1 MKTLTDFDNRVKE
14 SKIIDPPVVKQ
25 DRKRPIIIDSN
36 VGKQDVKRPIKI
48 DPRVAKED
56 AKNAVRDPLDAFIE
70 LITNSMDSYNRLKS
84 KGEKLSKELDNK
96 VELYLLKKTR
106 GPEKIAV
113 IACKDWAE
121 GIASDKLEDYIS
133 GYGSRTSG
141 KDICQSIRGFF
152 GRGLKDAAG
161 GLDGIGEIY
170 SVKDGKIS
178 IGKIDG
184 RDKNSITYNA
194 VETVDA
200 TKDNL
205 KKYQLDDGVKTF
217 TMVTFPTTNKPVSNF
232 NTFAERL
239 TKCVPLRPLMKK
251 GNIKFIQIEKGK
263 VIREQLLKYNFPKGI
278 ELLKEEN
285 NKVSDETATFSII
298 ICKSEEPL
306 TQSEDGKFRQG
317 GLLIMSG
324 TSVHI
329 STLLKFEGDPNASK
343 FFGAVKCD
351 HIDTLMRSDEHVVA
365 PSRRD
370 LDWDHPF
377 MKKLKLEIES
387 KLKPFIDI
395 EREEKDR
402 QSKGTSEEIL
412 KKNESVGRKL
422 GQLYKEIMKEEGLT
436 TLEGQ
441 IGDDDKDI
449 IIPSLGFGFV
459 PSYYSLEPKKTQ
471 QIRLVVESP
480 RRISDNQKITFE
492 STRGSIT
499 IDKKQITITEGDH
512 IPEKGIYILRIGV
525 TGNTEGEEGEII
537 ARTKDKR
544 GFDSITKAR
553 LVVKKADV
561 FTEAL
566 SFSPSDYRIKIEQPS
581 KITLR
586 INTEKIPKTAK
597 KIKLSSN
604 NSYILLDKHELT
616 ISHDKGIIEAHF
628 PIRGTRVGEN
638 GLVVAIVDQC
648 SDLKSEAKI
657 KVVSK
662 NPSAPPTGF
671 KIDFHHEPTPIQ
683 RALCKGSDIF
693 IFVKEP
699 TVKKYFGEN
708 GEYQKCL
715 SFAVL
720 CADLITD
727 AFCTKVAEEYSEKMP
742 FPGEDKETAIRSRL
756 NKYKMKYG
764 PIIHS
769 MYVEADLLQKDR
781 TLFEV

>member
-1 MKTLTDFDNRVKE
+1 MTEKKA
-14 SKIIDPPVVKQ
+14 
-25 DRKRPIIIDSN
+25 
-36 VGKQDVKRPIKI
+36 IKI
-48 DPRVAKED
+48 DPRVAKQD

-84 KGEKLSKELDNK
+84 RGESISKENDGK

-106 GPEKIAV
+106 GPKKIAV

-184 RDKNSITYNA
+184 QDKNSISYYP
-194 VETVDA
+194 VETVE
-200 TKDNL
+200 TTIENL
-205 KKYQLDDGVKTF
+205 KKYHLDDGAKTF
-217 TMVTFPTTNKPVSNF
+217 TMVSFPTTNKPVPNF
-232 NTFAERL
+232 STFTERL
-239 TKCVPLRPLMKK
+239 TKCVPLRPLMAK
-251 GNIKFIQIEKGK
+251 GNIKLIQIEKGK
-263 VIREQLLKYNFPKGI
+263 VIKEQLLRYNFPKGV

-285 NKVSDETATFSII
+285 NKIPDENATYSII

-324 TSVHI
+324 TSVHVA
-329 STLLKFEGDPNASK
+329 TLLKFEGDPNASK
-343 FFGAVKCD
+343 FFGAVRCD
-351 HIDTLMRSDEHVVA
+351 HIDTLMRLDEHIVA

-377 MKKLKLEIES
+377 MKKLKLEIEN
-387 KLKPFIDI
+387 KLRPFIDI
-395 EREEKDR
+395 EREEKER

-412 KKNESVGRKL
+412 KKNESMGRKL
-422 GQLYKEIMKEEGLT
+422 GQLYKEIIKDEGLSS
-436 TLEGQ
+436 LEGQ
-441 IGDDDKDI
+441 DGSDDNGI
-449 IIPSLGFGFV
+449 IIPSLGFGFI

-471 QIRLVVESP
+471 QLRLVVESP
-480 RRISDNQKITFE
+480 RRISDNQKISFE

-499 IDKKQITITEGDH
+499 IDRKQISINEGDH
-512 IPEKGIYILRIGV
+512 KPEKGIYILRIGV
-525 TGNTEGEEGEII
+525 TGNKEGEEGEII

-544 GFDSITKAR
+544 GFDATAKAR
-553 LVVKKADV
+553 VVVKKADV
-561 FTEAL
+561 FTDAL
-566 SFSPSDYRIKIEQPS
+566 TFSQSEYKIKIEQTS

-586 INTEKIPKTAK
+586 INTEKIPKTTK

-604 NSYILLDKHELT
+604 NPFILLDKHELT
-616 ISHDKGIIEAHF
+616 ISHDKGIIESHI

-638 GLVVAIVDQC
+638 GVVIAIVEQFP
-648 SDLKSEAKI
+648 DLKSEAKI

-671 KIDFHHEPTPIQ
+671 KIEFHPEPTPIQ
-683 RALCKGSDIF
+683 RALCKGSEIYIF
-693 IFVKEP
+693 IKEP
-699 TVKKYFGEN
+699 TVQKYFGEN
-708 GEYQKCL
+708 GEYQKSL

-727 AFCTKVAEEYSEKMP
+727 AFCSKVTEEISERIP
-742 FPGEDKETAIRSRL
+742 FLGEDKNTAMRSRL

-769 MYVEADLLQKDR
+769 VYVEAELLQKER

>member
-1 MKTLTDFDNRVKE
+1 MTEKKA
-14 SKIIDPPVVKQ
+14 
-25 DRKRPIIIDSN
+25 
-36 VGKQDVKRPIKI
+36 IKI
-48 DPRVAKED
+48 DPRVAKQD

-70 LITNSMDSYNRLKS
+70 LITNSMDSYNRMKS
-84 KGEKLSKELDNK
+84 KGEKLSKDIDNK

-106 GPEKIAV
+106 GPTKIAV

-161 GLDGIGEIY
+161 GLDGIGEIF
-170 SVKDGKIS
+170 SVKNGKIS

-184 RDKNSITYNA
+184 QDKNSISYYP

-200 TKDNL
+200 TTANL
-205 KKYQLDDGVKTF
+205 KKYHLDDGAKTF
-217 TMVTFPTTNKPVSNF
+217 TMVSFPTANKPVPIF
-232 NTFAERL
+232 NTFAEKL

-251 GNIKFIQIEKGK
+251 GNIKLIQIEKGK
-263 VIREQLLKYNFPKGI
+263 VIKEQFLKYNFPKGT

-285 NKVSDETATFSII
+285 NKIPDEIATYSII

-324 TSVHI
+324 TSVHVA
-329 STLLKFEGDPNASK
+329 TLLKFEGDPNASK
-343 FFGAVKCD
+343 FFGAARCD
-351 HIDTLMRSDEHVVA
+351 HIDTLMRLDEHVVA

-370 LDWDHPF
+370 LDWEHPF

-422 GQLYKEIMKEEGLT
+422 GQLYKEIIKEEGLT

-441 IGDDDKDI
+441 DGLDNKDI

-459 PSYYSLEPKKTQ
+459 PSYYSIEPKKTQ

-499 IDKKQITITEGDH
+499 VDKKQIAIAEGDH
-512 IPEKGIYILRIGV
+512 IQEKGIYILRIGV
-525 TGNTEGEEGEII
+525 TGTKEGDEGEII

-544 GFDSITKAR
+544 GFDSIAKAR
-553 LVVKKADV
+553 IVIKKPEI
-561 FTEAL
+561 FTEVL
-566 SFSPSDYRIKIEQPS
+566 SFSPSDYRIKIEQTS

-586 INTEKIPKTAK
+586 INTEKIPRNAK

-616 ISHDKGIIEAHF
+616 ISYDKGIIEAHF
-628 PIRGTRVGEN
+628 PIRGTRVGEE
-638 GLVVAIVDQC
+638 GKVVAIVEQFP
-648 SDLKSEAKI
+648 DLKSEANI

-671 KIDFHHEPTPIQ
+671 KIDFHQEPTPIQ
-683 RALCKGSDIF
+683 RALCKGSEIF

-699 TVKKYFGEN
+699 TVKKYFGDN

-727 AFCTKVAEEYSEKMP
+727 AFCTKVTEDISERIP
-742 FPGEDKETAIRSRL
+742 FLGEDKETAMRSRL

-769 MYVEADLLQKDR
+769 LYVEGDLLQKER
-781 TLFEV
+781 TLFEVK

>member
-1 MKTLTDFDNRVKE
+1 MTEKKA
-14 SKIIDPPVVKQ
+14 
-25 DRKRPIIIDSN
+25 
-36 VGKQDVKRPIKI
+36 IKI
-48 DPRVAKED
+48 DPRVAKQD

-84 KGEKLSKELDNK
+84 AGEKLPKEFDDK
-96 VELYLLKKTR
+96 VELYLVKKTR
-106 GPEKIAV
+106 GEKKFAI

-121 GIASDKLEDYIS
+121 GIESNKLEDYIS

-161 GLDGIGEIY
+161 GLDGEGIIY

-184 RDKNSITYNA
+184 KDKNSISYYP
-194 VETVDA
+194 VETLEA
-200 TKDNL
+200 TIDNL
-205 KKYQLDDGVKTF
+205 KKYHLEDNAKTF
-217 TMVTFPTTNKPVSNF
+217 TMVNFPTTNMQVPIF
-232 NTFAERL
+232 GTFAEKL
-239 TKCVPLRPLMKK
+239 IKCVPLRPIMAK
-251 GNIKFIQIEKGK
+251 GNIKLIQLEKGK
-263 VIREQLLKYNFPKGI
+263 VIKEQLLKYNFPKSVEI
-278 ELLKEEN
+278 LKEIN
-285 NKVSDETATFSII
+285 NKIPNENVSYSII
-298 ICKSEEPL
+298 ICKSDEPL
-306 TQSEDGKFRQG
+306 TQFEDGKFRQG

-324 TSVHI
+324 TSVHVA
-329 STLLKFEGDPNASK
+329 TLLRFEGDPDASR
-343 FFGAVKCD
+343 FFGFVRCD
-351 HIDTLMRSDEHVVA
+351 HIDELIRLDEHIVA

-370 LDWDHPF
+370 LNWDHPF

-412 KKNESVGRKL
+412 KKNETLGRKL
-422 GQLYKEIMKEEGLT
+422 GQLYKEIIKEEGLSS
-436 TLEGQ
+436 LEGQ
-441 IGDDDKDI
+441 DGSGDKDI
-449 IIPSLGFGFV
+449 IIPTLGFGFI

-471 QIRLVVESP
+471 QLRLVVESP
-480 RRISDNQKITFE
+480 RRISDNQKISFD

-499 IDKKQITITEGDH
+499 IDKKQLSITEGDH
-512 IPEKGIYILRIGV
+512 LPEKGIYILRVGI
-525 TGNTEGEEGEII
+525 TGNKEGDEGEII

-544 GFDSITKAR
+544 GFDSTAKAR
-553 LVVKKADV
+553 IIVKKAEE

-566 SFSPSDYRIKIEQPS
+566 TFSPSDYKIKIEQPS

-586 INTEKIPKTAK
+586 INTKKIPKDAK
-597 KIKLSSN
+597 KIKLLSN
-604 NSYILLDKHELT
+604 NSYILLDKHELI
-616 ISHDKGIIEAHF
+616 ISHDKEVIEANI
-628 PIRGTRVGEN
+628 PIRGTRVGES
-638 GLVVAIVDQC
+638 GIVIASVEQFP
-648 SDLKSEAKI
+648 DLKSEAKI

-662 NPSAPPTGF
+662 NISAPPTGF
-671 KIDFHHEPTPIQ
+671 KIEFHPEPTPIQ
-683 RALCKGSDIF
+683 RALCKESEIF

-699 TVKKYFGEN
+699 TVKKYYGEN
-708 GEYQKCL
+708 GEYQKSL

-727 AFCTKVAEEYSEKMP
+727 AFCTKVTEEISERIP
-742 FPGEDKETAIRSRL
+742 FLGEDIETAKRSKL

-769 MYVEADLLQKDR
+769 VYVDVDLLQKER
-781 TLFEV
+781 TLLEV